1 MWEVDPATQVFAV
14 RLQLEPF
21 AATEAARQRRQDD
34 VARLEATLGAMAD
47 AVDDPQP
54 SATRDARLHAVI
66 ARASRNPV
74 LFDLLDRLAG
84 LAALSRSITSVDDA
98 VRRHTLD
105 EARELVAAIR
115 DRDPARA
122 ESAMREHLHLVRAS
136 AQPLSAAPSRRRRPA
151 QRR

>member
-1 MWEVDPATQVFAV
+1 
-14 RLQLEPF
+14 
-21 AATEAARQRRQDD
+21 

-54 SATRDARLHAVI
+54 SATQDARLHAVI

-74 LFDLLDRLAG
+74 LFDLVDRLAA

-122 ESAMREHLHLVRAS
+122 ESAMREHLHFVRAS